1 VIANGRCTVC
11 PGKCSYDIHYHDRR
25 LIKSVPKTLKVAIS
39 TMANKYTEAR
49 KDKAAC
55 ETKCETVQEAKRFIE
70 QSLQEQFTKVRDAC
84 LRVRKNCEGF
94 NVAEELCMFVNFLKN
109 DINSL
114 RSQTVVRK
122 ATKFVEKLETLADD
136 LQNDDSLISLIDQPV
151 SSILSPTMSPRP
163 APKRKTVNNNN
174 NSNSNNNPKQPLKGS
189 QIQTTSTIVS
199 RKEII

>member
-1 VIANGRCTVC
+1 M
-11 PGKCSYDIHYHDRR
+11 HYHDRR
-25 LIKSVPKTLKVAIS
+25 LIKSVPRTLKVAIS
-39 TMANKYTEAR
+39 SMANKYTEAR

-55 ETKCETVQEAKRFIE
+55 ETKCETVQETKRFIE

-109 DINSL
+109 DVNSL
-114 RSQTVVRK
+114 RSPVVMRK
-122 ATKFVEKLETLADD
+122 ATKFVEKLEMLADE
-136 LQNDDSLISLIDQPV
+136 LQNDDSLISLIEPPPP
-151 SSILSPTMSPRP
+151 SSVLSANTSSPL

-174 NSNSNNNPKQPLKGS
+174 NTSNNNSKQPLKAS
-189 QIQTTSTIVS
+189 QLQTTSTVVS